1 MGFFSK
7 QKLSYILSFAACNE
21 RWMDEG
27 GEEKRFIDETMF
39 VVWFGNPFVDDTS
52 NYKRQKIGRNRDHRE
67 ISVMTL

>member
-27 GEEKRFIDETMF
+27 GEEKRFMDETT
-39 VVWFGNPFVDDTS
+39 GCS
-52 NYKRQKIGRNRDHRE
+52 IRE
-67 ISVMTL
+67 PIRWRYFELQTTENWS